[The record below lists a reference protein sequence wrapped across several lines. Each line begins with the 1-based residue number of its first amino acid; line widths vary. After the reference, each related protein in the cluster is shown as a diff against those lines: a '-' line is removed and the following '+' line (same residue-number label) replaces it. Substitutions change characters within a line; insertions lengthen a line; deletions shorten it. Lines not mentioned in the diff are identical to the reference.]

1 MPARN
6 YGPRT
11 DLIIS
16 EEAAK
21 ELEFLMLIERA
32 MQGDQSIPESDIVE
46 RLIHAKYEKT
56 QEAFKAAMEKVEKEV

>member
-1 MPARN
+1 MPRGT

-32 MQGDQSIPESDIVE
+32 MQSDQNIPESDIVE

-56 QEAFKAAMEKVEKEV
+56 QTAFKAAMTAVEQEV